1 MQMFSYKLYLLQPF
15 RLYRYQEHVKIKVLK
30 VVFLL
35 LQSCEICQEQ
45 FETYWVE
52 EEEDWFLKNAIRV
65 DDKVECTDP
74 DDTLGV
80 HHYCTPAVNLQQCL
94 VMMVCLVSPAPE

>member
-1 MQMFSYKLYLLQPF
+1 MCNEMYVRRLRQMRKSHRNIHDIACCVIP
-15 RLYRYQEHVKIKVLK
+15 
-30 VVFLL
+30 

-65 DDKVECTDP
+65 DDKVRRPTVQP
-74 DDTLGV
+74 LT
-80 HHYCTPAVNLQQCL
+80 HFKIII
-94 VMMVCLVSPAPE
+94 M